1 MSHSRPVAVKL
12 PPDLAE
18 ACQIRAEALGYASLS
33 AYLKGLIR
41 YDLLVQGPHTIT
53 LPIAQLRPEKQDAVD
68 SKLLRITQAG
78 VGERGQLLTRILE
91 RVKEPANIGAALAEP
106 EA

>member
-1 MSHSRPVAVKL
+1 MVNYPMAHSRPVAVKL

-18 ACQIRAEALGYASLS
+18 ACESRAEALGYASLS

-53 LPIAQLRPEKQDAVD
+53 LPIAHLIAQDEDVNRAWGTPPAPPRKKAKPAGKKNVTPE
-68 SKLLRITQAG
+68 
-78 VGERGQLLTRILE
+78 
-91 RVKEPANIGAALAEP
+91 
-106 EA
+106 

>member
-1 MSHSRPVAVKL
+1 MAHSRPVAVKL

-18 ACQIRAEALGYASLS
+18 ACETRAEALGYASLS

-53 LPIAQLRPEKQDAVD
+53 LPIAQLRPDKQDAVD
-68 SKLLRITQAG
+68 AKLLRITKSG
-78 VGERGQLLTRILE
+78 VGERGQLLTKLLE
-91 RVKEPANIGAALAEP
+91 KVQNPASLGNTLAE
-106 EA
+106 

>member
-18 ACQIRAEALGYASLS
+18 ACTLRAEQLGYASLS

-53 LPIAQLRPEKQDAVD
+53 LPIAQMRAEKQDAVD
-68 SKLLRITQAG
+68 EKLLRLTRAG
-78 VGERGQLLTRILE
+78 VGERGQLLARIME
-91 RVKEPANIGAALAEP
+91 RVKNPAEVGQSLAE
-106 EA
+106 